1 MQDYCLCASGIP
13 IAFLKDLRREVFVMH
28 TSKSISFLLIGF
40 LVLFASAEQKEPEE
54 KPRSLVITN
63 ARLIDGTGTPP
74 LTNAVIVISGGKFE
88 DVGKVGKARFPKDA
102 EIIDVSGKTVI
113 PGLIDA
119 HMHMTSFAPSKY
131 ETALTN
137 DSIMSYRAAFR
148 LNQLLLA
155 GITTVRD
162 LSSPSN
168 VSIMAKKA
176 FAEGLFV
183 GSRPIVVGRGI
194 TSTGGHGSR
203 SGLIAD
209 GEAEWRKGVRE
220 LLRQGA
226 DLIKLFPS
234 YSQKEINAAIDE
246 THNHEKKVTVHSGM
260 FKEQYDFI
268 RWAIEAGADCVEHAY
283 ALPDDVIQMMAEK
296 GTYCVPTVSILLLI
310 AENWRKEHPDEP
322 PRKKHLESKEIF
334 AKLRKAGV
342 KMGVGTDPVN
352 ENTMAYPRIYFDEI
366 EWFASNGY
374 TPMETIIA
382 ATKTN
387 AEICDASERLGTIE
401 KGKLADLLVIDGDP
415 LEDIRILRTKIQ
427 IIVQEGEVIK
437 R

>member
-1 MQDYCLCASGIP
+1 MRI
-13 IAFLKDLRREVFVMH
+13 
-28 TSKSISFLLIGF
+28 SKSILLL
-40 LVLFASAEQKEPEE
+40 LVGLLVIPTWAGQPKLKE
-54 KPRSLVITN
+54 KPKSLAITK
-63 ARLIDGTGTPP
+63 ARLIDGTGAPP
-74 LTNAVIVISGGKFE
+74 VSNAVIVISGDKFE
-88 DVGKVGKARFPKDA
+88 AVGEAGKVAIPKNA

-131 ETALTN
+131 DTTLTN
-137 DSIMSYRAAFR
+137 DSIMSFRAAYR
-148 LNQLLLA
+148 LNQLLMA

-162 LSSPSN
+162 LNSPSN

-176 FAEGLFV
+176 FAEGLFI

-194 TSTGGHGSR
+194 TSTRGHGSR
-203 SGLIAD
+203 SGFIAD

-220 LLRQGA
+220 QLGQGA

-234 YSQKEINAAIDE
+234 YSRQEIKAGIEE

-268 RWAIEAGADCVEHAY
+268 RWAVEDGTDCVEHAY
-283 ALPDDVIQMMAEK
+283 ALPDDVIKMMAEK
-296 GTYCVPTVSILLLI
+296 NTYCVPTVSVLLLI
-310 AENWRKEHPDEP
+310 AENWRKKHPDEP

-334 AKLRKAGV
+334 QKLRQAGV

-352 ENTMAYPRIYFDEI
+352 ENTMAYPGIYFDEI
-366 EWFASNGY
+366 EWFAGNGY
-374 TPMETIIA
+374 TPMETIVA

-387 AEICDASERLGTIE
+387 AEICDAADRLGTIE
-401 KGKLADLLVIDGDP
+401 KGKLADLLIVGGDP
-415 LEDIRILRTKIQ
+415 LEDIKILRNGIQ
-427 IIVQEGEVIK
+427 IIIQEGRIIK
-437 R
+437 RSKTP

>member
-1 MQDYCLCASGIP
+1 
-13 IAFLKDLRREVFVMH
+13 MH
-28 TSKSISFLLIGF
+28 NLKSILFLF
-40 LVLFASAEQKEPEE
+40 LGLLAVFTWSEPKESKENP
-54 KPRSLVITN
+54 KSLVITN
-63 ARLIDGTGTPP
+63 ARLIDGTGAPP
-74 LTNAVIVISGGKFE
+74 LSDAVIVINGGEFAA
-88 DVGKVGKARFPKDA
+88 VGEAGKTPFPKDA

-131 ETALTN
+131 DSALTN
-137 DSIMSYRAAFR
+137 DSILSYRAAFR

-162 LSSPSN
+162 LNSPSN

-220 LLRQGA
+220 ELRQGA

-234 YSQKEINAAIDE
+234 YSRDEINAAIEE
-246 THNHEKKVTVHSGM
+246 THNHEKKATVHSGM

-268 RWAIEAGADCVEHAY
+268 RWAVEAGADCVEHAY
-283 ALPDDVIQMMAEK
+283 ALPDDVIKMMAEK
-296 GTYCVPTVSILLLI
+296 GTYCVPTVSVLLLI

-334 AKLRKAGV
+334 KKLRKAGV

-352 ENTMAYPRIYFDEI
+352 ENTMAYPGIYFDEM

-374 TPMETIIA
+374 TPLETIIA

-387 AEICDASERLGTIE
+387 AEICDAAERLGTIE
-401 KGKLADLLVIDGDP
+401 EGKLADLLVIDGDP
-415 LEDIRILRTKIQ
+415 LEDITILRNKIQ
-427 IIVQEGEVIK
+427 IIIQEGKIIK

>member
-1 MQDYCLCASGIP
+1 
-13 IAFLKDLRREVFVMH
+13 MH

-63 ARLIDGTGTPP
+63 ARLIDGTGNPP

-88 DVGKVGKARFPKDA
+88 AVGKVGKARFPKDA

-296 GTYCVPTVSILLLI
+296 GTYCVPTVSVLLLI

-427 IIVQEGEVIK
+427 IIIQEGEIIK